1 MKPLS
6 ESRFLQ
12 SLLAVAASVVL
23 VCGALILLTST
34 SPWTSRDEAGA
45 PSPAAASAS
54 APKTSAPSEPGMRQP
69 SEATAK
75 TEADMGVAQAE
86 PTSSG
91 RDQPVATELAAS
103 ETASPVAASDMPQL
117 PTLEGADTEAIDT
130 ESMVASDAADRPA
143 EPPVQTGA
151 LPDTGE
157 GSKPEMA
164 IAAKPTTVVTD
175 ETGASLKELQP
186 PAIAARTVG
195 EDPGVAGDR
204 ALPTPAASQD
214 KAYGTSQTASPEI
227 TASVPLPPP
236 PLPKRKPK
244 TESLTSAEVVHA
256 APTPQRPS
264 RSEASKQD
272 QARPAVAQRAPAQ
285 PSSGR
290 WLPMAL
296 APADKPLPAQ
306 PVRLSGAAYASKV
319 WAALAH
325 HKPRARQNG
334 SATVVFSIGAGGG
347 LDGVTIGTS
356 SGNAR
361 IDQLALATVR
371 SAAPFP
377 PPPSGVASFSIRINF
392 Q

>member
-12 SLLAVAASVVL
+12 SFLAIAASVVL

-34 SPWTSRDEAGA
+34 SPWTSREEAA
-45 PSPAAASAS
+45 TPAPAAASANT
-54 APKTSAPSEPGMRQP
+54 PKTNAPSEPGMSQP
-69 SEATAK
+69 PEATAK
-75 TEADMGVAQAE
+75 TEEDMRVAQAE

-91 RDQPVATELAAS
+91 GDQPVASELTAS

-117 PTLEGADTEAIDT
+117 PTLEGADTEAIDA
-130 ESMVASDAADRPA
+130 ESMVASDAAARPA
-143 EPPVQTGA
+143 EPAVQTGA

-157 GSKPEMA
+157 GSEPEMA
-164 IAAKPTTVVTD
+164 IAAKPTTVATD
-175 ETGASLKELQP
+175 ETGASLKESQP
-186 PAIAARTVG
+186 PAIAARTVS
-195 EDPGVAGDR
+195 EDPGAVSDH

-214 KAYGTSQTASPEI
+214 KASGKSQTASAEI

-244 TESLTSAEVVHA
+244 EPLTSAEIAHA
-256 APTPQRPS
+256 APQLPRPS
-264 RSEASKQD
+264 RSEASKPD

-306 PVRLSGAAYASKV
+306 PIRLSGAAYASKV
-319 WAALAH
+319 WAALAR
-325 HKPRARQNG
+325 HKPRAGQNG

-371 SAAPFP
+371 GAAPFP
-377 PPPSGVASFSIRINF
+377 LPPSGVASFSIRINF

>member
-12 SLLAVAASVVL
+12 SFLAVAASVVL

-34 SPWTSRDEAGA
+34 SPWTSREETET

-54 APKTSAPSEPGMRQP
+54 APGTSAPSAPVMRQP
-69 SEATAK
+69 SEATAN
-75 TEADMGVAQAE
+75 TEDGLAQAE
-86 PTSSG
+86 QTSSQ
-91 RDQPVATELAAS
+91 RDQPVVTEPTAS

-130 ESMVASDAADRPA
+130 ESMVASDAADGPV
-143 EPPVQTGA
+143 EPPVQTGV
-151 LPDTGE
+151 LPETGV
-157 GSKPEMA
+157 GSEPDLA
-164 IAAKPTTVVTD
+164 VAAKPATVATD
-175 ETGASLKELQP
+175 ETGASLKESQP
-186 PAIAARTVG
+186 PAIATRTVN
-195 EDPGVAGDR
+195 EDPSAVGDR
-204 ALPTPAASQD
+204 ALPTPEASQD
-214 KAYGTSQTASPEI
+214 KANGTSRAASAEI

-244 TESLTSAEVVHA
+244 AEPLTSTEIVHA
-256 APTPQRPS
+256 APPQQRPS
-264 RSEASKQD
+264 RVQASKQD
-272 QARPAVAQRAPAQ
+272 QARPAVAQQASAQ
-285 PSSGR
+285 PGNGR

-319 WAALAH
+319 WAALAR
-325 HKPRARQNG
+325 HKPRAGQNG
-334 SATVVFSIGAGGG
+334 STTVVFNIGAGGG